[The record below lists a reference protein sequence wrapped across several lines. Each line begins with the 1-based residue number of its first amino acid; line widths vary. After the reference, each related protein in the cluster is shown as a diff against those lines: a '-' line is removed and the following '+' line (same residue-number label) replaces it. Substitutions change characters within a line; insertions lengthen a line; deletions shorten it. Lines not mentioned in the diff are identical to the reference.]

1 MVVKSI
7 EKFWKIMPWIYISTN
22 MHLTKKNYQ
31 TQTRDKWLPANFWLK
46 FEATFALKRI
56 NEFLKNFRT
65 KSNSVSKKFFLKFLL
80 KHHIILI
87 WTPNRAPRITQTHP
101 GKHIV
106 IASQYHGSRSICSLL
121 LSDNGVKMKIL
132 LCLILFCQV
141 RCYFHLWFN

>member
-1 MVVKSI
+1 
-7 EKFWKIMPWIYISTN
+7 
-22 MHLTKKNYQ
+22 MHDLQFGQWVRYGAVYAPKYV
-31 TQTRDKWLPANFWLK
+31 KWLPANFWLK

-80 KHHIILI
+80 KHHIIYELPI
-87 WTPNRAPRITQTHP
+87 VLHVLH
-101 GKHIV
+101 KHIL
-106 IASQYHGSRSICSLL
+106 GSISWLQVNIMGHSICSLL

-132 LCLILFCQV
+132 LCLIIFCQV